1 MSYIKINKK
10 KHFKNEYNTKTQN
23 NTNKY
28 VLIKFSLTT
37 Y

>member
-1 MSYIKINKK
+1 MSYIEINKK
-10 KHFKNEYNTKTQN
+10 NILKNEYNTKTKN